1 MTISM
6 DNMTTHKKRTML
18 KGIKLENNDNQ
29 SANKKKKKTEK
40 NPRQVQNMDYA
51 VRLFFP
57 EQMHTVHYL
66 QNKMSQYS
74 PTQVNMKTNLQ

>member
-6 DNMTTHKKRTML
+6 ENMTTHKKRTML

-40 NPRQVQNMDYA
+40 KPRQVQNMDYA
-51 VRLFFP
+51 VRLFFF
-57 EQMHTVHYL
+57 L
-66 QNKMSQYS
+66 SKC
-74 PTQVNMKTNLQ
+74 TQFIICKTK

>member
-29 SANKKKKKTEK
+29 SANKKKKKQKK
-40 NPRQVQNMDYA
+40 NPDKYRIWITLLDC
-51 VRLFFP
+51 FFP